1 MSDKGEQEVK
11 IKKISDPVEEDSFE
25 VHHIDD
31 EADVA
36 SGDGPVSATV
46 RPGEIVKI
54 KFSNFVNLVA
64 SHNFQKVVDKH
75 QDEDVVVSTNL
86 LADLANAHEDK
97 EEKKLPVIFAIGLIV
112 GIILTYLLFR
122 Y

>member
-1 MSDKGEQEVK
+1 MFDQGEQEIE
-11 IKKISDPVEEDSFE
+11 IKRISDDTEDSFE

-31 EADVA
+31 DSSFGSQQIV
-36 SGDGPVSATV
+36 
-46 RPGEIVKI
+46 PGERIKVK
-54 KFSNFVNLVA
+54 FANFVNLVA
-64 SHNFQKVVDKH
+64 SHNFQKVIDKH
-75 QDEDVVVSTNL
+75 QDEDVVISTDL

-97 EEKKLPVIFAIGLIV
+97 EEKKLPVIFAFGLIA

>member
-1 MSDKGEQEVK
+1 MSDQDEQEVE
-11 IKKISDPVEEDSFE
+11 IKRISDDSEDPFE
-25 VHHIDD
+25 VHHIGAGLGLQHG
-31 EADVA
+31 ET
-36 SGDGPVSATV
+36 GM
-46 RPGEIVKI
+46 PGEKIKI
-54 KFSNFVNLVA
+54 KFANFVNLVA

-75 QDEDVVVSTNL
+75 HDEDVVVSTNL

-97 EEKKLPVIFAIGLIV
+97 EEKKLPVIFAVGLIA